1 MLEIEDVTK
10 DIDTSWVRNMYEN
23 PKEEDIAAGRQ
34 ALLSGSVGGEMP
46 LQIAKA
52 RGASFWD
59 QTGREYIDCTSQAW
73 SLNVG
78 ACHPED
84 NGSYQGTVELLHP
97 CAYQLRDHAPPDAF
111 QASGGNRPR

>member
-10 DIDTSWVRNMYEN
+10 DIDASWVRNMYEN
-23 PKEEDIAAGRQ
+23 PKEEDIAVGRQ

-59 QTGREYIDCTSQAW
+59 QVGREYIDCTSQAW

-78 ACHPED
+78 ACHPKIMA
-84 NGSYQGTVELLHP
+84 
-97 CAYQLRDHAPPDAF
+97 CAYQLRDHAPSDAF